1 MEADQFQI
9 HHYLSSIS
17 LLQAVPE
24 AVLGMVAAVEL
35 VVFSQVASRLRKEF
49 HIRQRWEEAVQHTM
63 QDRWAMD
70 QAAGEAS
77 AETRQ

>member
-1 MEADQFQI
+1 VEADQFQI

-24 AVLGMVAAVEL
+24 AVLGMVVEEEEE
-35 VVFSQVASRLRKEF
+35 VFSQGASLLSKEF
-49 HIRQRWEEAVQHTM
+49 HIQQQWVEAVQHTM
-63 QDRWAMD
+63 RDRWAMD

>member
-1 MEADQFQI
+1 VEADQFQI

-17 LLQAVPE
+17 WLQAVPE

-35 VVFSQVASRLRKEF
+35 VVFSQVASLLRKEF